1 MYTICIYY
9 SHVRMRTHTL
19 IFTYVHGCVFMT
31 YTYMFIMIWTWPEG
45 AWMSRTHS
53 FTTMFRNY
61 MSPKIRMNKSQK
73 IPKNMRVPNL
83 DHFANQKPLEFHI
96 YISSYQRLPRVRIFQ
111 PHGDDLLSFCPIT
124 LGNYV
129 VIFSG
134 WWFGTFFFNFSIY
147 WECHHPNWLL
157 SSLYKYSIHGFIHRR
172 ASRARGPHIASTCR
186 SNCQVWNRRT
196 HRSCTLTKGCWA
208 AAPEIPVINGGL

>member
-1 MYTICIYY
+1 MEHVQKEPTDWRSEVFWHHHRYQNSGAQGWWESKQVTPGRRRSIRNMYVQDTYTDTFQKNMYTICIHY

-53 FTTMFRNY
+53 FTTNFRNY

-134 WWFGTFFFNFSIY
+134 WWFGTFFF
-147 WECHHPNWLL
+147 
-157 SSLYKYSIHGFIHRR
+157 
-172 ASRARGPHIASTCR
+172 
-186 SNCQVWNRRT
+186 
-196 HRSCTLTKGCWA
+196 
-208 AAPEIPVINGGL
+208 